1 MGVDIVCVTTGVIVV
16 SFSGLIL
23 FCLGSISG
31 SCFMT
36 SGSPSSTRDGAVVG
50 SCMRIGGF
58 FLLKSGIKTGAL
70 AFSFVSGMLELGDF
84 GFVLSSIACI
94 TSVSPFSVGF
104 SGYLSTVI
112 NDKSTWILL

>member
-1 MGVDIVCVTTGVIVV
+1 MPIPAEWIVDENVVGLGVDSVCVTTGVIVV

-36 SGSPSSTRDGAVVG
+36 SGSPSSTTDGAVVG
-50 SCMRIGGF
+50 SCRRIGGF

-70 AFSFVSGMLELGDF
+70 AFSVNF
-84 GFVLSSIACI
+84 
-94 TSVSPFSVGF
+94 P
-104 SGYLSTVI
+104 
-112 NDKSTWILL
+112 